1 MKAVMYYE
9 PNVMKYE
16 ETDIP
21 EIGAGD
27 VLVKVSVA
35 LTCGT
40 DLKTFKR
47 GHPVVVQKLPMILG
61 HEFAGIVEK
70 VGAKV
75 TKFKK
80 GARVVAANSAPC
92 NECFYCK
99 RGRQNICDHLN
110 ENIISGAYAEYIR
123 VPEHIVRQNM
133 YEIPSHL
140 SFRDA
145 ALLEPLACVVHGVSI
160 ANIGLGD
167 TVAIIGSGPIGLLLL
182 QLVKRSGS
190 CRIVVTDLSQKRLE
204 TAKAL
209 GADFT
214 VKAETEEQIEK
225 VRELTKGRGADV
237 VIEAVGQPKTWE
249 AAIEMTRKA
258 GTTVLFGG
266 APAGT
271 KFTIDT
277 RRFHY
282 EELTIKGVF
291 HHTPLYVEK
300 ALGLL
305 ECGAINT
312 KAIITHEMP
321 LKSVVEALKLM
332 ETGEANKVAIIPP

>member
-1 MKAVMYYE
+1 
-9 PNVMKYE
+9 
-16 ETDIP
+16 
-21 EIGAGD
+21 
-27 VLVKVSVA
+27 
-35 LTCGT
+35 
-40 DLKTFKR
+40 
-47 GHPVVVQKLPMILG
+47 
-61 HEFAGIVEK
+61 
-70 VGAKV
+70 
-75 TKFKK
+75 
-80 GARVVAANSAPC
+80 
-92 NECFYCK
+92 
-99 RGRQNICDHLN
+99 
-110 ENIISGAYAEYIR
+110 
-123 VPEHIVRQNM
+123 
-133 YEIPSHL
+133 
-140 SFRDA
+140 
-145 ALLEPLACVVHGVSI
+145 
-160 ANIGLGD
+160 
-167 TVAIIGSGPIGLLLL
+167 
-182 QLVKRSGS
+182 
-190 CRIVVTDLSQKRLE
+190 
-204 TAKAL
+204 
-209 GADFT
+209 
-214 VKAETEEQIEK
+214 

-271 KFTIDT
+271 KFSIDT